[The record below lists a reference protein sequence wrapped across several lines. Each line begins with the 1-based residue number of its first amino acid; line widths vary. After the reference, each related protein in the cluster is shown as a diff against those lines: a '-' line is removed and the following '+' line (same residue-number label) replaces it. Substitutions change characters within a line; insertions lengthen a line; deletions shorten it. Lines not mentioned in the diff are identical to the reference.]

1 MTPLEGAELAFA
13 AHAQFPAEAVRT
25 KSAIKW
31 RGFKKC
37 RYKES
42 LMSDSII
49 AVEHVFKS
57 VTDST
62 GTLDILRD
70 IDFVLSARETVAIVG
85 ASGSG
90 KSTLLSIIAGL
101 DTPSRGTVRLA
112 GQDLFAIDEDARA
125 ALRAEKVGFVFQSF
139 QLMGNLTALENVM
152 LPLELA
158 GRRDARAAATE
169 MLARVG
175 LSERL
180 GHYPKV
186 LSGGEQQ
193 RVALARAFVV
203 KPALLLADEPTGSL
217 DFATGEKIM
226 TLMFDLNR
234 ELGTTLVLVT
244 HARGIATQ
252 CARCIT
258 IEAGRVQD
266 TSTGV

>member
-1 MTPLEGAELAFA
+1 MPPTNA
-13 AHAQFPAEAVRT
+13 PA
-25 KSAIKW
+25 
-31 RGFKKC
+31 
-37 RYKES
+37 
-42 LMSDSII
+42 II
-49 AVEHVFKS
+49 SVDHVYKS

-70 IDFVLSARETVAIVG
+70 INFSLQPRETAAIVG

-101 DTPSRGTVRLA
+101 DVPTGGTVQLA
-112 GQDLFAIDEDARA
+112 GQDLFALDEDQRA
-125 ALRAEKVGFVFQSF
+125 ALRARQLGFVFQSF

-158 GRRDARAAATE
+158 DRRDSRKVATE

-175 LSERL
+175 LATRL

-203 KPALLLADEPTGSL
+203 QPAVLLADEPTGSL
-217 DFATGEKIM
+217 DYATGETIM
-226 TLMFDLNR
+226 LLMFDLNT

-244 HARGIATQ
+244 HDQGIAQ
-252 CARCIT
+252 RCARRIT
-258 IEAGRVQD
+258 IEAGQVVHNA
-266 TSTGV
+266 S

>member
-1 MTPLEGAELAFA
+1 
-13 AHAQFPAEAVRT
+13 
-25 KSAIKW
+25 
-31 RGFKKC
+31 
-37 RYKES
+37 
-42 LMSDSII
+42 MSDSII
-49 AVEHVFKS
+49 TVAHVFKS

-70 IDFVLSARETVAIVG
+70 IDFTLQTQETVAIIG

-101 DTPSRGTVRLA
+101 DTPTRGTVMLA
-112 GQDLFAIDEDARA
+112 GKDLFSMDEDARA
-125 ALRAEKVGFVFQSF
+125 SLRAEKVGFVFQSF
-139 QLMGNLTALENVM
+139 QLLGHLTALENVM

-158 GRRDARAAATE
+158 GRRDARRAATE

-203 KPALLLADEPTGSL
+203 QPAVLLADEPTGSL
-217 DFATGEKIM
+217 DFATGEKVM
-226 TLMFDLNR
+226 ELMFELNR
-234 ELGTTLVLVT
+234 EWGTTLVLVT
-244 HARGIATQ
+244 HDPAIA
-252 CARCIT
+252 ARCERRIT
-258 IEAGRVQD
+258 IEAGQAR
-266 TSTGV
+266 